1 MGSRLAVGTP
11 YQARPILST
20 RDYDFARR
28 RLSEALGQPGWL
40 RDEGRIESLSLA
52 VTAFERRILSREP
65 QLSVEWAECV
75 FVPPLE
81 GRDCPRR
88 RWSDPPSRP
97 ADPS

>member
-52 VTAFERRILSREP
+52 VTAFERRILAREP

-88 RWSDPPSRP
+88 RWSDPPSHP
-97 ADPS
+97 ADAS

>member
-52 VTAFERRILSREP
+52 VTAFERRILAREP

-88 RWSDPPSRP
+88 RWSDPPSHP